1 MGAIRV
7 RPPHHRLGIEARFRA
22 VVSSEEKMSD
32 IVKIITPIDGSVY
45 AERPIAKDT
54 AVEAALTA
62 ARTALPQWRATP
74 IAERGRYMLAF
85 LDALLAMNDDITT
98 ELAWQMGR
106 PVRYGGEK
114 GGAEERIRATV
125 ALAEEALQPY
135 YPPEK
140 AGFRRYIAREP
151 LGIIMVIAP
160 WNYPYLTSINTIVPA
175 LLAGNAVILKHA
187 AQTLLVGE
195 RIAEAFRRANLP
207 KGLFHNLVLSHE
219 QTEKLI
225 GSGRVDHINFTGS
238 VAGGRAI
245 ERAASGS
252 FASLG
257 LELGG
262 KDPAYVRADAKLDH
276 AIENL
281 VDGTF
286 YNSGQCCCGIERIY
300 VDASVYDD
308 FVEGFADLTRK
319 YVVGNPLEQ
328 ATTLGP
334 MARASFADT
343 VRAQVAEAKRKGA
356 TPLVNMKVKGD
367 AAGSPYLAPDD
378 LVNVNHQMEVMREE
392 SFGPVVGIMKVRD
405 DDEAVML
412 MNDSPYGL
420 TASIWTRD
428 MDRAAEIGSRIE
440 TGTVF
445 MNRCD
450 YLDPYLTWTG
460 VKDTGRGTT
469 LSKLGF
475 ETLTQPKSYH
485 LREV

>member
-1 MGAIRV
+1 M
-7 RPPHHRLGIEARFRA
+7 
-22 VVSSEEKMSD
+22 SES
-32 IVKIITPIDGSVY
+32 VKIISPVDGSVY
-45 AERPIAKDT
+45 AERPIASD
-54 AVEAALTA
+54 AAIDAALTA

-74 IAERGRYMLAF
+74 IAERGRYILAA

-114 GGAEERIRATV
+114 GGAEERTRAVV
-125 ALAEEALQPY
+125 AMAEEALKPY

-151 LGIIMVIAP
+151 LGIVLVIAP

-175 LLAGNAVILKHA
+175 LLAGNAVVLKHA

-195 RIAEAFRRANLP
+195 RFAEAFKSAGLP
-207 KGLFHNLVLSHE
+207 KGLFHNLVMSHG

-245 ERAASGS
+245 ERAAAGT

-281 VDGTF
+281 VDGAF

-300 VDASVYDD
+300 VDASVFDD
-308 FVEGFADLTRK
+308 FVDGFADLTRK

-328 ATTLGP
+328 STTLGP
-334 MARASFADT
+334 MARSSFADT
-343 VRAQVAEAKRKGA
+343 VRSQIAEARRKGA
-356 TPLVNMKVKGD
+356 TALINMKVDGD
-367 AAGSPYLAPDD
+367 KAGSPYLAPEV
-378 LVNVNHQMEVMREE
+378 LVSVNHQMEVMREE

-405 DDEAVML
+405 DEEAITL

-428 MDRAAEIGSRIE
+428 MDRAAELGSRVE

-450 YLDPYLTWTG
+450 YLDPYLVWTG
-460 VKDTGRGTT
+460 VKDTGRGVT
-469 LSKLGF
+469 LSKFGF
-475 ETLTQPKSYH
+475 DTLTQPKSYH
-485 LREV
+485 LRDV